1 MIFKL
6 ATLALSLTASLNV
19 ELLSAREI
27 VTAPAFKTV
36 LAGKRTM
43 LGRFYDLNA
52 DCSSAGSVSLRFLQ
66 EPRSGVAE
74 IVSEQGFTGYPK
86 DDLRYK
92 CNERPSDLTKVYYR
106 SNDDFKGK
114 DQFIVEAFYPNGD
127 YRKLMVNVD
136 VRSAER
142 N

>member
-1 MIFKL
+1 MAFKL
-6 ATLALSLTASLNV
+6 ATLALILTAYLNV

-27 VTAPAFKTV
+27 VTPPALKTV
-36 LAGKRTM
+36 LTGKRTM

-52 DCSSAGSVSLRFLQ
+52 DCSSAGSVTLRFIQ
-66 EPRSGVAE
+66 EPRNGVAE
-74 IVSEQGFTGYPK
+74 IISEQGFTGYPK

-92 CNERPSDLTKVYYR
+92 CNERPSDVTQVYYR

-127 YRKLMVNVD
+127 YRKLVVNVD
-136 VRSAER
+136 VRLPER